1 MGSLELRSYGI
12 LIQEGFDEE
21 AARSLA
27 NRYPLDR
34 IQKQVECLSL
44 RRVSRNKLGMLR
56 KAIEEDWPI
65 PESVRTSEQPS
76 KEGEFVGCFYAA
88 LAGREGE
95 PTVVPSRQESE
106 QAEKF
111 LGAVSKV
118 LGKDLDPAAV
128 GRSFGGFVRRNQN
141 QEKSAVR
148 SLSLAVRGFGDGFF
162 AKLEEDERKARR
174 QAIEDARKAH
184 QELFTEA
191 FNQYESSLLITYRLE
206 FPELVEKF
214 EEKSRQRLV
223 RMKDMSPKFV
233 EQMKA
238 RHEDPAENAKM
249 FAEFLR
255 DEKKSEVLDFWKW
268 DELHNPTPF
277 RF

>member
-1 MGSLELRSYGI
+1 MPKNS
-12 LIQEGFDEE
+12 
-21 AARSLA
+21 
-27 NRYPLDR
+27 NRYASIAFL
-34 IQKQVECLSL
+34 LSL
-44 RRVSRNKLGMLR
+44 SIACVRDRSSLDGKWIVDATLQLGVLP
-56 KAIEEDWPI
+56 KDFQPELIE
-65 PESVRTSEQPS
+65 TL
-76 KEGEFVGCFYAA
+76 K
-88 LAGREGE
+88 AGRPKQTLSVKGHDLVLNENNFRI
-95 PTVVPSRQESE
+95 VSE
-106 QAEKF
+106 TETRVTAK
-111 LGAVSKV
+111 LVS
-118 LGKDLDPAAV
+118 LNLDPAAV

-141 QEKSAVR
+141 QEKSAIR

-174 QAIEDARKAH
+174 QAIEEARKAH
-184 QELFTEA
+184 QDSFTEA

-268 DELHNPTPF
+268 DELHNSTPF
-277 RF
+277 RI